1 MTSRVNNV
9 CMQAVTVAICKKG
22 AGNCICLTNYKTVFR
37 LTVCKLNASK
47 QI

>member
-1 MTSRVNNV
+1 MTSPVNNV
-9 CMQAVTVAICKKG
+9 CMQAVTVANFKKG
-22 AGNCICLTNYKTVFR
+22 AGNCVRLTNYKVVFR